1 VNNPDLSRWPNL
13 KLPTHSALDWHE
25 TLYSRPRLLELAKT
39 VSENP
44 HPIQTRT
51 PEGLPG
57 VEDLAIESVL
67 RALANSPA
75 ALKALNRR
83 RPTPPRRVVG
93 LNRAVH
99 YIVRLEIRGKN
110 EVKRALADVARA
122 WGAKVSTIEEDRT
135 DHHVEKRDPFAPTD
149 AHFIAEQIIA
159 GCSINRRLTRAAVL
173 KAFDAD
179 MRNRAKQL
187 RAVKK

>member
-1 VNNPDLSRWPNL
+1 MSTPDLSRWPNL
-13 KLPTHSALDWHE
+13 KMPTHSALDWHE
-25 TLYSRPRLLELAKT
+25 ALYTGPRLLELASAISK
-39 VSENP
+39 NP

-51 PEGLPG
+51 PEGLSG
-57 VEDLAIESVL
+57 VEDPAIESVL

-75 ALKALNRR
+75 ALKALNRH
-83 RPTPPRRVVG
+83 RPMPPRRVVG

-110 EVKRALADVARA
+110 KRKHALADVARV
-122 WGAKVSTIEEDRT
+122 WGAKVATIEEDRT
-135 DHHVEKRDPFAPTD
+135 DHHVKKRDPFALTD
-149 AHFIAEQIIA
+149 AHYIAEQIIA
-159 GCSINRRLTRAAVL
+159 GCSINRKLSRAAVL

-187 RAVKK
+187 RAVQK